1 VTALDS
7 NLSRPTIAKNSA
19 MQSRSRAREI
29 RRVDLSDVELASSGT
44 ARRINRDI
52 VLELIRTRQPISRA
66 ELARQ
71 SGLQRSTV
79 SQIIEQL
86 LAEKWVC
93 EGSTAV
99 LPRGRRPTLI
109 RLNESLLA
117 VAVDI
122 HPRQATIAMVD
133 LNGRLVSKSLAPL
146 TRDAVASTD
155 LILEAMSGLRAEL
168 VEMSIEGIGIS
179 FPGRVDPHSDQLLF
193 APNLHWRGFDLKGA
207 IEKRMKL
214 PVHVA
219 NDSMACLLAQL
230 TFHHEES
237 NRDAVLITISD
248 GVGAAIFANGSIITG
263 HDGMAGEFG
272 HISIDPQGPPC
283 ACERR
288 GCWEVFAS
296 CRAALR
302 YFGELRPQHRPLTF
316 SDLVQLAEQGDEDA
330 GAALERQAQ
339 EIGQGLR
346 LVVAALSPAVVYITG
361 EVTSAWH
368 RYRPT
373 IEKAI
378 RTITIA
384 GSPPAVV
391 PAPDGDL
398 ARLRGAAAL
407 VFQRRT

>member
-1 VTALDS
+1 MHK
-7 NLSRPTIAKNSA
+7 RH
-19 MQSRSRAREI
+19 RAREI
-29 RRVDLSDVELASSGT
+29 RRVDLSDVQLASSVT

-52 VLELIRTRQPISRA
+52 ILELIRTRQPISRA

-99 LPRGRRPTLI
+99 SQRGRRPTHI
-109 RLNESLLA
+109 RLNESLVALA
-117 VAVDI
+117 IDI
-122 HPRQATIAMVD
+122 HPRQASIAMVD
-133 LNGRLVSKSLAPL
+133 LNGRLMTRSMAPL
-146 TRDAVASTD
+146 SRDAGASTD
-155 LILEAMSGLRAEL
+155 LILDAMSRMRAGLGG
-168 VEMSIEGIGIS
+168 MSIEGIGVS
-179 FPGRVDPHSDQLLF
+179 FPGRVDPHTDQLLF
-193 APNLHWRGFDLKGA
+193 APNLHWRDFDLRGA

-219 NDSMACLLAQL
+219 NAAIACLLAQL
-230 TFHHEES
+230 TFHRDDG
-237 NRDAVLITISD
+237 NRDAVLITTSE
-248 GVGAAIFANGSIITG
+248 GVGAAIFANGSVITG

-272 HISIDPQGPPC
+272 HISIDPEGPEC
-283 ACERR
+283 ACGRR

-302 YFGELRPQHRPLTF
+302 YYKELQPQHRPVSFGEL
-316 SDLVQLAEQGDEDA
+316 LNLAEEGNVHA
-330 GAALERQAQ
+330 GTALERQAR

-346 LVVAALSPAVVYITG
+346 LIVAALSPAVVYIAG

-368 RYRPT
+368 RFRPT
-373 IEKAI
+373 IEKAV
-378 RTITIA
+378 RGITIA
-384 GSPPAVV
+384 GNPPAIV
-391 PAPDGDL
+391 PIPDGDL

-407 VFQRRT
+407 VFQRRV

>member
-1 VTALDS
+1 MIK
-7 NLSRPTIAKNSA
+7 R
-19 MQSRSRAREI
+19 QRAREI

-52 VLELIRTRQPISRA
+52 ILQLIRTRQPISRA

-99 LPRGRRPTLI
+99 SQRGRRPTLI
-109 RLNESLLA
+109 RLNESLVAL
-117 VAVDI
+117 AVDI

-133 LNGRLVSKSLAPL
+133 LNGRLISRSMAPL
-146 TRDAVASTD
+146 SRDAGASTD
-155 LILEAMSGLRAEL
+155 LILDAMSRMKAGLGG
-168 VEMSIEGIGIS
+168 MSIEGIGIS
-179 FPGRVDPHSDQLLF
+179 FPGRVDPDTDQFIF
-193 APNLHWRGFDLKGA
+193 APNLHWRDFDLKGA

-214 PVHVA
+214 SAHVA
-219 NDSMACLLAQL
+219 NAAIACLLAQL
-230 TFHHEES
+230 TFHHDEG
-237 NRDAVLITISD
+237 NRDAVLITTAE
-248 GVGAAIFANGSIITG
+248 GVGGAIFANGSIITG

-272 HISIDPQGPPC
+272 HISMDPRGPEC
-283 ACERR
+283 ACGQR

-296 CRAALR
+296 TRAALR
-302 YFGELRPQHRPLTF
+302 YFRELQPQHRPVTF
-316 SDLVQLAEQGDEDA
+316 GELLNLAEEGNPHA
-330 GAALERQAQ
+330 GTALERQAR

-346 LVVAALSPAVVYITG
+346 LVVAALSPAVVYIAG

-373 IEKAI
+373 IEKAV
-378 RTITIA
+378 RTVTIA
-384 GSPPAVV
+384 GSPPALV
-391 PAPDGDL
+391 PIPDGDL

>member
-1 VTALDS
+1 
-7 NLSRPTIAKNSA
+7 
-19 MQSRSRAREI
+19 MQKRQRAREI
-29 RRVDLSDVELASSGT
+29 RRVDLTDVELASSGT

-86 LAEKWVC
+86 LAETWVC
-93 EGSTAV
+93 EGRTSV
-99 LPRGRRPTLI
+99 SQRGRRPTLI
-109 RLNESLLA
+109 RLNESLVAL
-117 VAVDI
+117 AVDI

-133 LNGRLVSKSLAPL
+133 LNGRLISRSMAPL
-146 TRDAVASTD
+146 SRDAGASTD
-155 LILEAMSGLRAEL
+155 LILEAMSRMKAGLSG
-168 VEMSIEGIGIS
+168 MSIEGVGVS
-179 FPGRVDPHSDQLLF
+179 FPGRVDPHSDQFLF
-193 APNLHWRGFDLKGA
+193 APNLHWRDFDLKGA

-214 PVHVA
+214 AVHVA
-219 NDSMACLLAQL
+219 NAAIACLLAQL
-230 TFHHEES
+230 TFHHHEG
-237 NRDAVLITISD
+237 NRDAVLITTSE

-272 HISIDPQGPPC
+272 HISIDPTGPEC
-283 ACERR
+283 ACGRR

-302 YFGELRPQHRPLTF
+302 YFRELQPQHRPVTF
-316 SDLVQLAEQGDEDA
+316 GELLNLAEEGNVHA
-330 GAALERQAQ
+330 GTALERQAR

-346 LVVAALSPAVVYITG
+346 LIVAALSPAVVYIAG
-361 EVTSAWH
+361 EITSAWH

-373 IEKAI
+373 IEKAV
-378 RTITIA
+378 RAVTIA

-391 PAPDGDL
+391 PIPDGDL

-407 VFQRRT
+407 VFQRRS

>member
-1 VTALDS
+1 
-7 NLSRPTIAKNSA
+7 
-19 MQSRSRAREI
+19 MQKRQRAREI
-29 RRVDLSDVELASSGT
+29 RRVDLSDVELASSVT

-52 VLELIRTRQPISRA
+52 ILELIRTRQPISRA

-93 EGSTAV
+93 EGRTAV
-99 LPRGRRPTLI
+99 SQRGRRPTLI
-109 RLNESLLA
+109 RLNESLVAL
-117 VAVDI
+117 AVDI
-122 HPRQATIAMVD
+122 HPRQAIIAMVD
-133 LNGRLVSKSLAPL
+133 LNGRLMSRSVAPL
-146 TRDAVASTD
+146 SRDAGASTD
-155 LILEAMSGLRAEL
+155 LILEAMSRMKAGLGG
-168 VEMSIEGIGIS
+168 MSIEGVGVS
-179 FPGRVDPHSDQLLF
+179 FPGRVDPHSDQFLF
-193 APNLHWRGFDLKGA
+193 APNLHWRDFDLKGA

-219 NDSMACLLAQL
+219 NAAIACLLAQL
-230 TFHHEES
+230 TFHRDEG
-237 NRDAVLITISD
+237 NRDAVLITTAE
-248 GVGAAIFANGSIITG
+248 GVGGAIFANGSIITG

-272 HISIDPQGPPC
+272 HISIDPQGPEC
-283 ACERR
+283 ACGRR

-302 YFGELRPQHRPLTF
+302 YFRELQPQHKTITFGELLN
-316 SDLVQLAEQGDEDA
+316 LAEEGNVHA
-330 GAALERQAQ
+330 GTALERQAQ

-346 LVVAALSPAVVYITG
+346 LVVAALSPAVVYIAG

-373 IEKAI
+373 IEKAV

-384 GSPPAVV
+384 GTPPAVV
-391 PAPDGDL
+391 PIPDGDL

>member
-1 VTALDS
+1 
-7 NLSRPTIAKNSA
+7 
-19 MQSRSRAREI
+19 MQKRQRAREI
-29 RRVDLSDVELASSGT
+29 RRVDLSDVELASSVT

-99 LPRGRRPTLI
+99 SQRGRRPTLI
-109 RLNESLLA
+109 RLNESLVAL
-117 VAVDI
+117 AVDI

-133 LNGRLVSKSLAPL
+133 LNGRLISRSMAPL
-146 TRDAVASTD
+146 SRDAGASTD
-155 LILEAMSGLRAEL
+155 LILEAMSRMKAGLGSL
-168 VEMSIEGIGIS
+168 SIEGIGVS

-193 APNLHWRGFDLKGA
+193 APNLHWRDFDLRGA

-219 NDSMACLLAQL
+219 NAAIACLLAQL
-230 TFHHEES
+230 TFHHDEG
-237 NRDAVLITISD
+237 NRDAVLITTSEGI
-248 GVGAAIFANGSIITG
+248 GAGIFANGSFITG

-272 HISIDPQGPPC
+272 HISIDPQGPEC
-283 ACERR
+283 ACGRR

-302 YFGELRPQHRPLTF
+302 YFRELHPRGHGSR
-316 SDLVQLAEQGDEDA
+316 AA
-330 GAALERQAQ
+330 GA
-339 EIGQGLR
+339 GD
-346 LVVAALSPAVVYITG
+346 
-361 EVTSAWH
+361 
-368 RYRPT
+368 RP
-373 IEKAI
+373 
-378 RTITIA
+378 
-384 GSPPAVV
+384 
-391 PAPDGDL
+391 
-398 ARLRGAAAL
+398 GAAAH
-407 VFQRRT
+407 RRGIVAGRRLHRR

>member
-1 VTALDS
+1 
-7 NLSRPTIAKNSA
+7 
-19 MQSRSRAREI
+19 MQKRQRAREI
-29 RRVDLSDVELASSGT
+29 RRVDLSDVQLASSVT

-52 VLELIRTRQPISRA
+52 ILELIRTRQPISRA

-93 EGSTAV
+93 EGRTAV
-99 LPRGRRPTLI
+99 SQRGRRPTLI
-109 RLNESLLA
+109 RLNENLA
-117 VAVDI
+117 ALAVDI
-122 HPRQATIAMVD
+122 HPHQAVTAMVD
-133 LNGRLVSKSLAPL
+133 LNGRLISRSLAAL
-146 TRDAVASTD
+146 SRDPGASTE
-155 LILEAMSGLRAEL
+155 LIVAALARMKAGLGGI
-168 VEMSIEGIGIS
+168 SIEGVGVS
-179 FPGRVDPHSDQLLF
+179 FPGRVDPRTDQSLF
-193 APNLHWRGFDLKGA
+193 APNLHWRDFDLKSA

-214 PVHVA
+214 PVQVA
-219 NDSMACLLAQL
+219 NAAIACLLAQL
-230 TFHHEES
+230 TFHHDEG
-237 NRDAVLITISD
+237 NRDAVLITAAE
-248 GVGAAIFANGSIITG
+248 GVGGAIFANGSIITG

-272 HISIDPQGPPC
+272 HISIDPDGPEC
-283 ACERR
+283 ACGRR

-302 YFGELRPQHRPLTF
+302 YFSELQPQHRRITF
-316 SDLVQLAEQGDEDA
+316 SELLNLAEEGNPQA
-330 GAALERQAQ
+330 GAALERQAR

-346 LVVAALSPAVVYITG
+346 LVVAALSPAVIYIAG

-373 IEKAI
+373 IEKAV

-384 GSPPAVV
+384 GTPPVV
-391 PAPDGDL
+391 APIPDGDL

-407 VFQRRT
+407 VFQRRG